1 MNDNVFIYALDTR
14 KTYEEF
20 RKLKVH
26 TYEVDALLKLNL
38 DALES
43 VSFWEKLEITIID
56 FQEEEAFV
64 WSQSREYKRD
74 IGSSWHSDH

>member
-1 MNDNVFIYALDTR
+1 MKFNIEIIEKFLNDNVFIYALDTR

-43 VSFWEKLEITIID
+43 VFIFL
-56 FQEEEAFV
+56 
-64 WSQSREYKRD
+64 RE
-74 IGSSWHSDH
+74 GGN